1 MRLFSCRS
9 ALLRAL
15 VVGLMVGSVAQAGFG
30 QSQSP
35 SSLPPPVQDPQAIA
49 VLQSAI
55 TVMGGPSAV
64 AAISDATVIGT
75 EQDIS
80 NPSGPPAKF
89 TWQSSG
95 SEFRSL
101 TQNSNGPYI
110 VLSGHGT
117 PGQQKHGNW
126 IPWPYHVARA
136 HQPFYLPAVVLYAE
150 LQNPNYTLSYIGSAT
165 VDGKSA
171 IKIHVFDASN
181 RIGRLVT
188 PQDWYFDPASFLPL
202 RVEYL
207 FPYQDDANHSSPF
220 SMGFADFQ
228 SVGGILVPYQL
239 QLHLISASTVATVT
253 SVTFNSGLS
262 SSTFDPPSGGGQ

>member
-1 MRLFSCRS
+1 MRPFSRRFL
-9 ALLRAL
+9 ALQAL
-15 VVGLMVGSVAQAGFG
+15 VVALLVGFVAQAGFA
-30 QSQSP
+30 QSQTT
-35 SSLPPPVQDPQAIA
+35 SSLPPPVRDAQAIV
-49 VLQSAI
+49 VLQAAI
-55 TVMGGPSAV
+55 TAMGGTSAV

-75 EQDIS
+75 EQDIP
-80 NPSGPPAKF
+80 NPSGPPATF

-110 VLSGHGT
+110 ALSGHGT

-150 LQNPNYTLSYIGSAT
+150 LQNPNYALSYIGSVTA
-165 VDGKSA
+165 DGKSA
-171 IKIHVFDASN
+171 IKIHTFDASDN
-181 RIGRLVT
+181 IGPLVT
-188 PQDWYFDPASFLPL
+188 PQDWYFDPTSFLPL

-207 FPYQDDANHSSPF
+207 FPYQDDANHASPL
-220 SMGFADFQ
+220 SMEFANFQ
-228 SVGGILVPYQL
+228 SVSGILVPYQL
-239 QLHLISASTVATVT
+239 QLHLISASTTATVT
-253 SVTFNSGLS
+253 SATFNTGLS